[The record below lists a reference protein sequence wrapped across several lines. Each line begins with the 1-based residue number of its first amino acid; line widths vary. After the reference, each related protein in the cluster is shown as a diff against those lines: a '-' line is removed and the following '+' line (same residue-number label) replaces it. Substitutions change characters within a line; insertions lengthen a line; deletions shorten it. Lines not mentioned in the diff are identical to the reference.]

1 MHRITK
7 QFDFCYGHRVHNQTL
22 DADLSCDVSCACRH
36 LHGHQGSVLISLEA
50 SKLEAGMVTDFHHL
64 NWFKQFLDA
73 YLDHKM
79 ILDINDPGLP
89 GLLSG
94 LYTAPNGAGWIH
106 EKLAGKKNKNCEIR
120 YPDLGY
126 VFDNSKQEYH
136 DMILGLTLVN
146 FVPTSENLSQFL
158 YEVVSYKL
166 LEEVDFLKDRVRVAS
181 VLFCETPKS
190 SSLFTSE

>member
-22 DADLSCDVSCACRH
+22 DENLSCGVPCACRH

-64 NWFKQFLDA
+64 NWFKKFLDA

-79 ILDINDPGLP
+79 ILDINDPALHL
-89 GLLSG
+89 LLSG
-94 LYTAPNGAGWIH
+94 IYPRPNQLGWIRESLGSTNNDYCEVH
-106 EKLAGKKNKNCEIR
+106 YPNYEFVMDNYSKNVQDI
-120 YPDLGY
+120 
-126 VFDNSKQEYH
+126 V
-136 DMILGLTLVN
+136 LGLILVN
-146 FVPTSENLSQFL
+146 FVPTSENLSKFL
-158 YEVVSYKL
+158 YEVINHKMI
-166 LEEVDFLKDRVRVAS
+166 EESAFLKGRVKVAS

>member
-7 QFDFCYGHRVHNQTL
+7 QFDLCYGHRVWNQSL
-22 DADLSCDVSCACRH
+22 DEDLSCGVPCACRH
-36 LHGHQGSVLISLEA
+36 LHGHQGSVLVSLDA

-64 NWFKQFLDA
+64 NWFKKFLDS

-79 ILDINDPGLP
+79 ILDVNDPGLQ
-89 GLLSG
+89 GLLYG
-94 LYTAPNGAGWIH
+94 LYTQPSGAGWIH

-126 VFDNSKQEYH
+126 VHDNYKKENH
-136 DMILGLTLVN
+136 DMILGLVLVN
-146 FVPTSENLSQFL
+146 FVPTSENLSKFL
-158 YEVVSYKL
+158 YEVVNYRMT
-166 LEEVDFLKDRVRVAS
+166 EESAFLKGRVKVTS